1 MSAAALATP
10 NAVAPNKF
18 FGRKFQL
25 TVTLPADSSGN
36 QQVLYIPQN
45 SLDPEAFRIKFTV
58 YTVFYQKAWFA
69 DIDIYNLDKFTTNQ
83 LISGSGQTTSTATSP
98 TSTIKQG
105 MVATLYAGYQNGAYG
120 AIWTGPV
127 FQARFTKEQVVD
139 FKITLHCLL
148 WLDPLTRTNIN
159 STFSALTNQTDLIN
173 QIANLAFG
181 SSVHTS
187 VSDSVKSTQQ
197 SRGGVV
203 FGSAKQFFNST
214 ADDNNMQWFLG
225 PRGFNF
231 ARIDDNIQANS
242 GSDDAIPTTTGVRVY
257 SPPPPAGYPAPA
269 ADGVIIGTP
278 EQTQYGVRFRVLM
291 DPAVQVTYPAQL
303 VKIDNSQIIQ
313 LKKSLGEYVNVL
325 DPTGTYIVLAATY
338 VGDTRGDAWYTE
350 IEGLTSV
357 GGKWAAAQALAE
369 KASVNH

>member
-1 MSAAALATP
+1 MSTAPVTAAQS
-10 NAVAPNKF
+10 KF

-25 TVTLPADSSGN
+25 TVTLPEDGSGN

-45 SLDPEAFRIKFTV
+45 ALDPEAFRVKFQV

-83 LISGSGQTTSTATSP
+83 LISGAGQTTGATATSP
-98 TSTIKQG
+98 TATIKQG

-127 FQARFTKEQVVD
+127 FQCRFTKEQVVD

-159 STFSALTNQTDLIN
+159 STFSALTNQTDLIT

-181 SSVHTS
+181 SGVQVS
-187 VSDSVKSTQQ
+187 VSPNIKTTQQ

-203 FGSAKQFFNST
+203 FGSAKRLFNNL
-214 ADDNNMQWFLG
+214 ADDNNFQWFLG

-231 ARIDDNIQANS
+231 ARVDDNISDNS
-242 GSDDAIPTTTGVRVY
+242 GNDNIPTAAGVRTY
-257 SPPPPAGYPAPA
+257 SPPPPAGYPAPT

-291 DPAVQVTYPAQL
+291 DPAVQVKYPAQL
-303 VKIDNSQIIQ
+303 VKINNSQIIQ

-325 DPTGTYIVLAATY
+325 DPTGTYIVLAAAY
-338 VGDTRGDAWYTE
+338 VGDTRGDQWYTE

-369 KASVNH
+369 RASTNH